1 MKQFSKDLGNV
12 ALAPRGKW
20 SKEQEYEKL
29 NLVYNDCDNLSY
41 VAKIDVP
48 IGVEID
54 NREYWQPMNATG
66 YADNNFINLTT
77 ESETGTVTAYESLE
91 EAVATIL
98 PINRRAGAT
107 LSFFNLNADRLDRQ
121 AEFELWQFNST
132 DLANWENRDYWN
144 NIYYNWNVFAG
155 WYVGADGLK
164 NHVKIPNVGQYAYV
178 GTNLNDALLYQCRTN
193 GTWTNTGIK
202 VRNYISVVVSG
213 NITIGDNGNWFS
225 DGKDTGIAA
234 TPAVDEQLDNIIMRL
249 QQHDT
254 EISNLKKSNANLQ
267 DKITSN
273 DSDITSL
280 NAKHESLSKTV
291 QGIAATGG
299 ASTATNVTY
308 DNDTSGLNAENAQD
322 AIDELQVSK
331 LDKVSVVQESGEA
344 EDKVMSQ
351 KVVSDK
357 LSDLSGEIININDN
371 INNKLTNIEYIDGAF
386 IKMTDKVLNISSPQ
400 PSNYWRYAILDC
412 QEGDVFFIS
421 GRSTNNKTAPIWSFV
436 NDTGKVIEQVYTY
449 GNLDLNKIVITAP
462 ALSTKLVL
470 NDNKSDKTSYM
481 GKPLYLDIE
490 ELKSYAPVV
499 EIANSRTM
507 QNSLFINAH
516 IDDYVH
522 YGDIAGGVWSH
533 VEDKTFRT
541 FVFPV
546 FQNDVI
552 KFKTR
557 STSGILIAFLSDF
570 NGTKDKET
578 IHNIKPVEVV
588 NIKTE
593 KEYIIDSAT
602 KYIAIRYS
610 SLEAGDCF
618 PWLFSINGYSLILN
632 TSDKVD
638 ILFNKKDFF
647 YINKLEFGYYYNN
660 QGDMKSTSNPDNSPY
675 NGTEVIK
682 VNEKDK
688 LEVDAIYYILFDSN
702 MDAISK
708 LIKIDGII
716 EIPEQAAYIA
726 FNTAPN
732 KEETLLYVRKIANG
746 YNQIILPLL
755 EYGKYWN
762 STGQLVKGTPPAWR
776 GSEKLQV
783 KEKEHWKV
791 FGASYYIVYNNDVA
805 ITKLIAVPESKII
818 KIPKNATH
826 MAFDVTPVEGD
837 KNITV
842 TNISNGSDNY
852 HTQWR
857 NKKWVAFG
865 CSITDTGKDDN
876 GNSNTG
882 KYAPY
887 LVGLS
892 GLRHFNWAWGGSC
905 LGNRSY
911 NNSDGKHPTYLQR
924 IDAAAKAG
932 VLSDADIITI
942 DGLYNDYNA
951 RVPIGELT
959 DKTDDADN
967 DSTIYMSLYQ
977 AITKL
982 KTAAP
987 NALVVFLTDNTGQ
1000 EYNGTN
1006 YSTQDKPNGIGLYQ
1020 KDYWNALINYAQFMG
1035 VVCIESGQ
1043 LSQINYLHPEY
1054 LADHIHQSEL
1064 GGKQFANAIWSVLKN
1079 IQPNIR
1085 EDVN

>member
-1 MKQFSKDLGNV
+1 MGTT
-12 ALAPRGKW
+12 
-20 SKEQEYEKL
+20 KL
-29 NLVYNDCDNLSY
+29 NIGKIPISKGEYQEGTSY
-41 VAKIDVP
+41 QRLNQVTMLGSTYQSKID
-48 IGVEID
+48 D
-54 NREYWQPMNATG
+54 NTSAPAQM
-66 YADNNFINLTT
+66 
-77 ESETGTVTAYESLE
+77 
-91 EAVATIL
+91 
-98 PINRRAGAT
+98 
-107 LSFFNLNADRLDRQ
+107 
-121 AEFELWQFNST
+121 
-132 DLANWENRDYWN
+132 
-144 NIYYNWNVFAG
+144 
-155 WYVGADGLK
+155 GADGAVENINTDKWLCIA
-164 NHVKIPNVGQYAYV
+164 VGNVSAAKKVVYNNETSGLEAGNVQAAIDEV
-178 GTNLNDALLYQCRTN
+178 GS
-193 GTWTNTGIK
+193 K
-202 VRNYISVVVSG
+202 VSDIS
-213 NITIGDNGNWFS
+213 
-225 DGKDTGIAA
+225 
-234 TPAVDEQLDNIIMRL
+234 
-249 QQHDT
+249 
-254 EISNLKKSNANLQ
+254 
-267 DKITSN
+267 
-273 DSDITSL
+273 SDIT
-280 NAKHESLSKTV
+280 
-291 QGIAATGG
+291 
-299 ASTATNVTY
+299 
-308 DNDTSGLNAENAQD
+308 
-322 AIDELQVSK
+322 
-331 LDKVSVVQESGEA
+331 
-344 EDKVMSQ
+344 
-351 KVVSDK
+351 
-357 LSDLSGEIININDN
+357 NINDN
-371 INNKLTNIEYIDGAF
+371 INYKLVNIEYTDGAF
-386 IKMTDKVLNISSPQ
+386 IKMTDNALNVSSPQ
-400 PSNYWRYAILDC
+400 SSEHWRYAIIDC
-412 QEGDVFFIS
+412 KEGDTFIIS
-421 GRSTNNKTAPIWSFV
+421 GTSTDYTVAPIWTFTD
-436 NDTGKVIEQVYTY
+436 NTGKVIEKVYAY
-449 GNLDLNKIVITAP
+449 GNYDLNKIVITAP

-470 NDNKSDKTSYM
+470 NDNKSGRTSYM
-481 GKPLYLDIE
+481 GKPIYLDIE
-490 ELKSYAPVV
+490 ELKPYASVA
-499 EIANSRTM
+499 ETANRIAE
-507 QNSLFINAH
+507 QNYLFTNAH
-516 IDDYVH
+516 INDYVH
-522 YGDIAGGVWSH
+522 YGDISGGVWSH
-533 VEDKTFRT
+533 VEDQTYRT

-546 FQNDVI
+546 FQNDII
-552 KFKTR
+552 KLKTR
-557 STSGILIAFLSDF
+557 NTTGTLVAFLSDF
-570 NGTKDKET
+570 NGTKDNET
-578 IHNIKPVEVV
+578 ILNIKPVEVV
-588 NIKTE
+588 KANTE

-610 SLEAGDCF
+610 SLDAGDCF

-632 TSDKVD
+632 TSDKVN
-638 ILFNKKDFF
+638 ILFNKKDSF

-660 QGDMKSTSNPDNSPY
+660 QGGIEYISNLDDSPY
-675 NGTEVIK
+675 NGTEAIK
-682 VNEKDK
+682 VNEKDE
-688 LEVDAIYYILFDSN
+688 LEVDALYYVLFDSN
-702 MDAISK
+702 MNALSS

-732 KEETLLYVRKIANG
+732 KEETLLYVHKLANG

-755 EYGKYWN
+755 EYGKYWD
-762 STGQLVKGTPPAWR
+762 STGQLVEDTPPAWR

-783 KEKEHWKV
+783 KADEHWKV
-791 FGASYYIVYNNDVA
+791 FGASYYIVYNNDAA

-826 MAFDVTPVEGD
+826 IAFDVTPIEGD
-837 KNITV
+837 KSITV

-911 NNSDGKHPTYLQR
+911 SNSDGKHPTYLQR
-924 IDAAAKAG
+924 IDAATNAG

-959 DKTDDADN
+959 DKTDDVDN

-982 KTAAP
+982 KAAAP

-1006 YSTQDKPNGIGLYQ
+1006 YSTQDRPNGIGLYQ

-1085 EDVN
+1085 EDIS